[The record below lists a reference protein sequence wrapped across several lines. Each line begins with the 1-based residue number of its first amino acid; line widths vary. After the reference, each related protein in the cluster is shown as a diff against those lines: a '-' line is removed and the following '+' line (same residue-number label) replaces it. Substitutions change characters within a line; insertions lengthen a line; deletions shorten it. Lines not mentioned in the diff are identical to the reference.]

1 MGVMARHFKKPSLRL
16 LNPAFMVLDLSAG
29 VFLPSIIIDRDEKN
43 IPFVMLQPLIVPLAF
58 DLGQGR
64 LDILIIFQLDKKRR
78 DVRIFR

>member
-16 LNPAFMVLDLSAG
+16 LNPAFMVLELIAG

-58 DLGQGR
+58 DL
-64 LDILIIFQLDKKRR
+64 
-78 DVRIFR
+78 

>member
-64 LDILIIFQLDKKRR
+64 LDILVIF
-78 DVRIFR
+78 